1 MAVWLPYD
9 AFKTAQFNGNALD
22 FDTGATLKL
31 ALVTSSY
38 TPNRATDD
46 FWDDVVAN
54 EVSGTNYVAG
64 GTALSTKT
72 LTINANTLT
81 FDADDI
87 TFNQDAG
94 GFTNARYA
102 ILYND
107 DAGGDAS
114 SRLVAYN
121 DLVSDRGNVNS
132 NLVLQF
138 PNGIFTV

>member
-22 FDTGATLKL
+22 FDTGSTLKL
-31 ALVTSSY
+31 ALVSSSY
-38 TPNRATDD
+38 TPSRSAHD
-46 FWDDVVAN
+46 FWDDANAN
-54 EVSGTNYVAG
+54 EVSGTNYSAG

-72 LTINANTLT
+72 LTIGTNTLT

-87 TFNQDAG
+87 TFGQDAG

-107 DAGGDAS
+107 TGTPAT

-121 DLVSDRGNVNS
+121 DLVSDRGNVN
-132 NLVLQF
+132 NDLVLQF

>member
-1 MAVWLPYD
+1 MAVWQPYD
-9 AFKTAQFNGNALD
+9 AFKTAQHNGNALD
-22 FDTGATLKL
+22 FDSGTTLKL

-38 TPNRATDD
+38 TPNRATHD

-54 EVSGTNYVAG
+54 EVSGTNYPAG
-64 GTALSTKT
+64 GVALTTKT
-72 LTINANTLT
+72 LTISNNILT

-87 TFNQDAG
+87 TINQDAG

-107 DAGGDAS
+107 DPGGDAS

-121 DLVSDRGNVNS
+121 DLVSDRGNVS
-132 NLVLQF
+132 NNLLLQF
-138 PNGIFTV
+138 TNGIFTV